1 MDILDSE
8 DKAFAH
14 STIWTAWRI
23 SSRYHS
29 KIFHIVNQILLF
41 IEIAD
46 RISRLM

>member
-1 MDILDSE
+1 VKTFINESGAIGSMKS
-8 DKAFAH
+8 
-14 STIWTAWRI
+14 AWQT

-46 RISRLM
+46 RISRLI